1 MSKKD
6 SVSGI
11 VGSIVLFTNRK
22 NHIETEQFI
31 KYSKMLLLRSF
42 LNVSTSS
49 VCQILSLQFSEICSF
64 LVDVTFKE

>member
-31 KYSKMLLLRSF
+31 KYSKMSAVEIFPERFNIIRLS
-42 LNVSTSS
+42 NSVSS
-49 VCQILSLQFSEICSF
+49 IL
-64 LVDVTFKE
+64 